1 MAHVTVPLTS
11 SCLPTAFTRSHSH
24 TVKQVHKFDKETEE
38 ALLENGWILNTDEN
52 GTANGPEAGDNPVEV
67 FKRGAVGS

>member
-11 SCLPTAFTRSHSH
+11 SCLPTAFTRSRSH

-38 ALLENGWILNTDEN
+38 ASLENEGILNIDVN
-52 GTANGPEAGDNPVEV
+52 GTASGPVAGDNPVEV
-67 FKRGAVGS
+67 F